1 MFGSE
6 SLLNI
11 DLDALPVR
19 AGIEPRRAGEG
30 TGALSELRLP
40 KPSDFVRMAAGRAG
54 DEQACDEKLSD
65 GASTECSART
75 LTSTRS
81 LTLCDALTTD
91 GSSATA
97 ARVIATGAFSGSCAR
112 LRLRSAAAAAALSSR
127 SAAGFSLLPMNPIN
141 PPSTLRRSR
150 LLSLTSAAALA
161 PTANVVVRLG
171 ALASPPGPMTIA
183 SHETTCRRRARGTV
197 VLWPGCGA
205 VAAAV
210 VARGPDRCRRPST
223 SPTAACA
230 ARG

>member
-97 ARVIATGAFSGSCAR
+97 ARGIATGGFSGSCAR

-127 SAAGFSLLPMNPIN
+127 SAAGFSLIPNKPIN
-141 PPSTLRRSR
+141 PTCLCASPLA
-150 LLSLTSAAALA
+150 SAAALA
-161 PTANVVVRLG
+161 PLSEWPASVVVRLG

>member
-11 DLDALPVR
+11 DLDAVPFR
-19 AGIEPRRAGEG
+19 PGTEPRRAGD
-30 TGALSELRLP
+30 SELRLP
-40 KPSDFVRMAAGRAG
+40 ELSDFVRMAAGRRG
-54 DEQACDEKLSD
+54 DEYSSA

-81 LTLCDALTTD
+81 LTLCDALTSD

-97 ARVIATGAFSGSCAR
+97 ARVIAAGGLSGSCAR

-161 PTANVVVRLG
+161 PTASVVVRLG

-183 SHETTCRRRARGTV
+183 SHETTCCCRAGGAV
-197 VLWPGCGA
+197 VL
-205 VAAAV
+205 AALS
-210 VARGPDRCRRPST
+210 RWRRLLLRADLIDADDFRP
-223 SPTAACA
+223 PPPQRA
-230 ARG
+230 